1 MQSKSY
7 SRNIINKKP
16 FQTKNNHYII
26 ATQDRDLQET
36 FRAKAGQPI
45 MYLHQRT
52 PVLEQPSEASRK
64 FSANRLD
71 ATTDLDVKRLIYMKQ
86 AAGVPIEEVVT
97 VVKKK
102 FKKKEP
108 NPLSCKR
115 KKKSAKVSPSKTS
128 SLSTKDGVQDVVI
141 QKKVRN
147 KVKIAKH
154 VKEQLKNLS
163 GK

>member
-1 MQSKSY
+1 
-7 SRNIINKKP
+7 
-16 FQTKNNHYII
+16 
-26 ATQDRDLQET
+26 
-36 FRAKAGQPI
+36 

-52 PVLEQPSEASRK
+52 PVLEQPSDASRK
-64 FSANRLD
+64 FSADRLD
-71 ATTDLDVKRLIYMKQ
+71 ATTDLDVSRLISMKR
-86 AAGVPIEEVVT
+86 AAGVPIEDAVT

-102 FKKKEP
+102 FKKKQP

-115 KKKSAKVSPSKTS
+115 KKKSPKVTPSKIGS
-128 SLSTKDGVQDVVI
+128 ESAKHGVQDIVI

-154 VKEQLKNLS
+154 VKDQLKNIS

>member
-1 MQSKSY
+1 
-7 SRNIINKKP
+7 
-16 FQTKNNHYII
+16 
-26 ATQDRDLQET
+26 
-36 FRAKAGQPI
+36 

-64 FSANRLD
+64 FSADRLES
-71 ATTDLDVKRLIYMKQ
+71 TTDLDLTRLQYMKR
-86 AAGVPIEEVVT
+86 AAGVPIEEAVS

-102 FKKKEP
+102 FKKKQP

-115 KKKSAKVSPSKTS
+115 KKKSAKVTPSS
-128 SLSTKDGVQDVVI
+128 SGTGGPKDGVQDIVI

-154 VKEQLKNLS
+154 VKEQLTRVT